1 MAMDNDLVPFATPVM
16 VRVARLFDEWRKA
29 DWRKRTLK
37 KVETMSRVVGER
49 LFPGQKTCIRESRLS
64 RLLAWRNLH
73 GHKRGKARMPQ
84 PHELPILAAIMEVTI
99 EELTGLVNASIV
111 IKPDLPTDTRIQD
124 MFQNLLSG
132 HLRTAVELLGW
143 AEFLPC
149 SLETS
154 EFMRAHHQ
162 SLFSPLYEG
171 DPNGLKNVL
180 GEYNELGD
188 KQRNR
193 LQSAGIDRP
202 WRFTHL
208 MFRSDFLKIV
218 QPPASAQQYALCTKD
233 ARTGCLDS
241 LSNLIAR
248 PSCKIQLGLVS
259 AKDVPILKRRLHDFD
274 SVIVIIG
281 RDGKGIF
288 TWKRNHVGELW
299 LSEKPEEIERE
310 FALLQQLR
318 ASASLCTTSDLERA
332 KKRLAT
338 WN

>member
-1 MAMDNDLVPFATPVM
+1 
-16 VRVARLFDEWRKA
+16 
-29 DWRKRTLK
+29 
-37 KVETMSRVVGER
+37 
-49 LFPGQKTCIRESRLS
+49 
-64 RLLAWRNLH
+64 
-73 GHKRGKARMPQ
+73 
-84 PHELPILAAIMEVTI
+84 
-99 EELTGLVNASIV
+99 
-111 IKPDLPTDTRIQD
+111 

-132 HLRTAVELLGW
+132 HLRNAVELLGW

-154 EFMRAHHQ
+154 KFMCAHHQ

-188 KQRNR
+188 KQRER
-193 LQSAGIDRP
+193 FQTAETKRP
-202 WRFTHL
+202 WKFTHL
-208 MFRSDFLKIV
+208 MFASDFLKIV
-218 QPPASAQQYALCTKD
+218 QSPASAQQYAACTKD
-233 ARTGCLDS
+233 MRVDCLDN
-241 LSNLIAR
+241 LSDLLAR
-248 PSCKIQLGLVS
+248 RAWNIQLGLVS